1 MNDVDN
7 ACSCPSGDGSLRH
20 PCSAHPAPA
29 DVQPG
34 GRVRLGD
41 QAERARFEA
50 WVKNHISNL
59 ARAADGEYA
68 SNFTHALWSA
78 WQAAL
83 SAHPSPGGQEV
94 PRCARHCQNGF
105 ADICLAS
112 QRDGV
117 ICPEDSCDID
127 DRMRHNHLAARQPV
141 NGLSWA
147 DYWTERGQPDAA
159 HDFDA
164 FSRAEAWALQRF
176 PDARQPVGEPEPY
189 IVGNQY
195 FTRAGDLVRF
205 VAVHNE
211 GSSYECMEDEAGVN
225 RYTRRDFG
233 RVTGSAHD
241 YSDPR
246 NTPPLYAAPPAQA
259 VDMTA
264 AQAVAV
270 YDAVTRRNFTR
281 DVKTDEDKA
290 RTVMAALTDNQAVG
304 Q

>member
-7 ACSCPSGDGSLRH
+7 ACSCPSGDGSLCH

-50 WVKNHISNL
+50 WVKNHVSSL

-83 SAHPSPGGQEV
+83 SAQPSPGGQQSAWIL
-94 PRCARHCQNGF
+94 PDDAR
-105 ADICLAS
+105 IV
-112 QRDGV
+112 GV
-117 ICPEDSCDID
+117 IADNIERGKLDHPGFYRNTQLGEVLRRVLSAA
-127 DRMRHNHLAARQPV
+127 LAARQPV

-147 DYWTERGQPDAA
+147 DYWMKRGQPDAA

-176 PDARQPVGEPEPY
+176 PYARQPVRQPVPFAVESKAFEAHAASRKLNLCQHPLHY
-189 IVGNQY
+189 L
-195 FTRAGDLVRF
+195 FLDRAT
-205 VAVHNE
+205 
-211 GSSYECMEDEAGVN
+211 DEA
-225 RYTRRDFG
+225 RHAWKAALAF
-233 RVTGSAHD
+233 
-241 YSDPR
+241 
-246 NTPPLYAAPPAQA
+246 APPAQA

-290 RTVMAALTDNQAVG
+290 RTVIAALTDNQAVG